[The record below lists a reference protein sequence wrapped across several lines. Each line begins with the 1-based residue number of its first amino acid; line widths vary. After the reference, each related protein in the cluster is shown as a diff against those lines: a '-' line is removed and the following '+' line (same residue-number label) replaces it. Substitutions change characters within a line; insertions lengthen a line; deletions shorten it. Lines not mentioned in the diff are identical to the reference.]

1 MFRGQP
7 RNSRN
12 IKVETFSRILE
23 KKYFL
28 THFYTLFLVIYAIF
42 SRFFED
48 SSKNLKF
55 LDLTLASYFEAY
67 SRGTLESY

>member
-1 MFRGQP
+1 MSFGQ
-7 RNSRN
+7 
-12 IKVETFSRILE
+12 ISRIFEDEGSIKLLR
-23 KKYFL
+23 FL
-28 THFYTLFLVIYAIF
+28 TLKPQKTSMFEVRMRGVIL
-42 SRFFED
+42 RFFED